1 MTSFFNCNH
10 DWKEKEAHDLKGPK
24 RYIFAKNGPF
34 WPKILHNVYQ
44 IFESPASILCIMEIS
59 FMFYLFLFFFQWM
72 HIIQVQ
78 HSLYTK
84 ASRRRIA
91 NQKNKKQKK
100 IKKIK
105 KITCHTPQIKLI
117 WLFSRWGWEIV
128 QVQISVIF
136 ISFRFE
142 AEFIPGNLWRLLM
155 QQGIRNYLGL
165 EVRFDVPCK
174 QFCIHFI
181 PRSHSEPP
189 LVFQLPTEVQ
199 VHVWY
204 QQAILVTGE
213 RRCARCIWCWK
224 MAGSIEM
231 PKICMLRLPIARSE
245 WIGEDLSPNAI
256 DWRNKVTICYCSIA
270 CLKQTSFIII
280 NWMQQV
286 LIEKITILQTSKL
299 INMRNKPL

>member
-10 DWKEKEAHDLKGPK
+10 DWKEKQAHDLKGPK

-105 KITCHTPQIKLI
+105 KNNLSYTSNQTYL
-117 WLFSRWGWEIV
+117 
-128 QVQISVIF
+128 VIF
-136 ISFRFE
+136 Q
-142 AEFIPGNLWRLLM
+142 M
-155 QQGIRNYLGL
+155 GL
-165 EVRFDVPCK
+165 RD
-174 QFCIHFI
+174 
-181 PRSHSEPP
+181 
-189 LVFQLPTEVQ
+189 
-199 VHVWY
+199 
-204 QQAILVTGE
+204 
-213 RRCARCIWCWK
+213 
-224 MAGSIEM
+224 
-231 PKICMLRLPIARSE
+231 
-245 WIGEDLSPNAI
+245 
-256 DWRNKVTICYCSIA
+256 CSSSNFSYIY
-270 CLKQTSFIII
+270 
-280 NWMQQV
+280 
-286 LIEKITILQTSKL
+286 
-299 INMRNKPL
+299 